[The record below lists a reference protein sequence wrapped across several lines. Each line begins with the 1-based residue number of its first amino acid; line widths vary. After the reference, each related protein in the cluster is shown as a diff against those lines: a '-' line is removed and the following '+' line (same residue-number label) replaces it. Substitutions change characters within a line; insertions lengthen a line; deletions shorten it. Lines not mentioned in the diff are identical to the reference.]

1 MAASTDLRRTARA
14 TERAT
19 DLDRVDRSARLHLL
33 GSFWLTLDG
42 DAHGLPLG
50 GQRILAALA
59 LRGRLSRTRLAGLLW
74 PDTRPAQAQ
83 TNVRHALW
91 RLAQA
96 TGGTPL
102 VASHAGE
109 LHLDARV
116 GTDVGVLVAGAHHA
130 SGDGGDAPVGWLA
143 DLLRPEAVDLLP
155 DWDDE
160 WLHVDRERMRQL
172 RLHVLDQWA
181 RRLTEASDF
190 GLALEVALSALHT
203 DVLRESAHRA
213 VIRVH
218 LAEGNVQEARR
229 SFAYCRSVLAAEI
242 GVAPSPATAALVP

>member
-1 MAASTDLRRTARA
+1 MASSTDLRRADHA
-14 TERAT
+14 PA
-19 DLDRVDRSARLHLL
+19 LHRVDRAARLHLL

-42 DAHGLPLG
+42 DAHGLPMG
-50 GQRILAALA
+50 AQRILAALA
-59 LRGRLSRTRLAGLLW
+59 LRGRMSRARLAGLLW
-74 PDTRPAQAQ
+74 PDTRPTQAQ

-91 RLAQA
+91 RLVQA

-109 LHLDARV
+109 LHLDPRV
-116 GTDVGVLVAGAHHA
+116 GSDVGALVAGAHHA
-130 SGDGGDAPVGWLA
+130 SGTGGDAPIGWLA
-143 DLLRPEAVDLLP
+143 DLLRPEAADLLP
-155 DWDDE
+155 DWDDD

-181 RRLTEASDF
+181 RHLTETGDF

-229 SFAYCRSVLAAEI
+229 SFDYCRSVLATEI
-242 GVAPSPATAALVP
+242 GVAPSSVTVALVR